1 MAKSKHYLDNHRF
14 EEVIKLYIAE
24 KNSQPNKY
32 EAELI
37 ELLDILINTILDSFK
52 FKLDRDDA
60 MQDCYL
66 LIFKKLRNF
75 NEDNGSAFNYF
86 TTVILNNLR
95 LHYTKNKKYQEK
107 IDKYIESKKDTFEG

>member
-1 MAKSKHYLDNHRF
+1 MAKSKHYLDNNRF
-14 EEVIKLYIAE
+14 EEVIKLYISCRE
-24 KNSQPNKY
+24 SESNPHEQ
-32 EAELI
+32 ELI
-37 ELLDILINTILDSFK
+37 NLLDILINTILDSFK

-66 LIFKKLRNF
+66 LIFKKLPNF

-95 LHYTKNKKYQEK
+95 LHYTKNKKYNKK
-107 IDKYIESKKDTFEG
+107 IEDYIQSKKDSLQE